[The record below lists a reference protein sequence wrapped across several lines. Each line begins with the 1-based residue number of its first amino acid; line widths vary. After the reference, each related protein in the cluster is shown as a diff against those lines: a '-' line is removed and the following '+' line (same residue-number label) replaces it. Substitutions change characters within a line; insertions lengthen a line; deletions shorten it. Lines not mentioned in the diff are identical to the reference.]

1 MQSIQSIAELEQNL
15 KLKIESS
22 VAKAARRLDL
32 EPLSNLLVAQIADYG
47 MEALLECTCSA
58 QHRTITTPE
67 RGLLHYF
74 AMVELKKTIA
84 CDVSERTQ
92 LEVISF

>member
-1 MQSIQSIAELEQNL
+1 MQSNQSIAELEQNL

-22 VAKAARRLDL
+22 VAKAAQQLDL
-32 EPLSNLLVAQIADYG
+32 APLNNVLAVRIADYG

-58 QHRTITTPE
+58 QDRAITTNE

-74 AMVELKKTIA
+74 AVAELKKTIA
-84 CDVSERTQ
+84 YDVSERAQ
-92 LEVISF
+92 LEAIGS

>member
-1 MQSIQSIAELEQNL
+1 MQSNQSIAELEQNL

-22 VAKAARRLDL
+22 VARAARRLDL
-32 EPLSNLLVAQIADYG
+32 EPLGNRLAGRIADYG

-58 QHRTITTPE
+58 QDRTVTTNE

-74 AMVELKKTIA
+74 AVAELKKTIA
-84 CDVSERTQ
+84 HDVSERTQ
-92 LEVISF
+92 FEAVSS